1 MFRQKWKK
9 ILREFLNKTHIKDIS
24 ASQYMRKM
32 DPNGRSEMQEA
43 LMSYENDK
51 YINNIYYIYNII
63 YISSLS
69 KIYVLYDKYSIW

>member
-1 MFRQKWKK
+1 
-9 ILREFLNKTHIKDIS
+9 
-24 ASQYMRKM
+24 MRKM

-51 YINNIYYIYNII
+51 YINNIYYVYNII

-69 KIYVLYDKYSIW
+69 KIYVLYDKYSI

>member
-1 MFRQKWKK
+1 MTRQKWKK
-9 ILREFLNKTHIKDIS
+9 FLENFLTKLILKTFKHLSTWGKWT
-24 ASQYMRKM
+24 
-32 DPNGRSEMQEA
+32 PNGRSEMQEA